1 MSDGATPAAPAPAP
15 VLDGDTLRRAL
26 LALADDDAVRAAAIL
41 DGASGSADVR
51 AGLVATVLGG
61 GDRAARAALLGD
73 RLLAAGASQD
83 VVNEAYR
90 AAFYLGPEAVAL
102 AAENPLFQYA
112 LAQRSGPA
120 MDLWVHYLPVYHRH
134 LERFRDRP
142 VRVLEIGVYRGGG
155 LAMWRHYFGPQATIV
170 GLDVDP
176 AAREAGAATGA
187 VVELGDQA
195 DPEALRRL
203 HRDHGPFD
211 VVLDDGGHRMDQQ
224 ITTGEVLFPLLAEGG
239 VLVVQDTHTSYWPE
253 YSGGAGRSGTFMEW
267 TKDRLDD
274 LHWRYTRTDPATSA
288 WTAGLES
295 VHVYDSLVV
304 LEKRTRPRPFN
315 EVVGTSDY
323 LRTERAQE
331 AHLLDLVSARDAAR
345 LELEALEQEVLRA
358 GGRPAVQAPE
368 EASTADELRRAQA
381 ALRFAHDELARA
393 GTEAAALLSER
404 DSLNGQLQESWD
416 QVHLMRRSVSWRLT
430 APIRAVRSLLR

>member
-1 MSDGATPAAPAPAP
+1 MPDDAAPG
-15 VLDGDTLRRAL
+15 LDADTLRRAL
-26 LALADDDAVRAAAIL
+26 LALAADDASTAAAVL
-41 DGASGSADVR
+41 DGAPAPAELRTTLVADV
-51 AGLVATVLGG
+51 LGD
-61 GDRAARAALLGD
+61 GDRAARATRLGD
-73 RLLAAGASQD
+73 HLLAAGAGQD
-83 VVNEAYR
+83 LVNEAYR

-102 AAENPLFQYA
+102 AEGNPLFQYA
-112 LAQRSGPA
+112 LARRSGPP
-120 MDLWVHYLPVYHRH
+120 MDTWVHYLPVYHRH

-155 LAMWRHYFGPQATIV
+155 LAMWRHYFGPQATLV

-195 DPEALRRL
+195 DPEVLRRL
-203 HRDHGPFD
+203 DRAHGPFD

-224 ITTGEVLFPLLAEGG
+224 VTTAETLFPLLAEGG
-239 VLVVQDTHTSYWPE
+239 VLVVEDTHTSYWPE
-253 YSGGAGRSGTFMEW
+253 YEGGLRRPGTFVEW
-267 TKDRLDD
+267 AKDRVDD
-274 LHWRYTRTDPATSA
+274 LHWRYTGTDPATSA
-288 WTAGLES
+288 WTASLES

-304 LEKRTRPRPFN
+304 LERRSRPRPFS

-323 LRTERAQE
+323 LRTDRAQE
-331 AHLLDLVSARDAAR
+331 AHLLDLVAARDAAR
-345 LELEALEQEVLRA
+345 LQLEALEQEVLRA
-358 GGRPAVQAPE
+358 GGRPAVQGPE